1 MYITKRG
8 FKYQNKKSAV
18 VSKRFTRKHFYTLI
32 ILEKIILNIIISI
45 LDMRHSKSI
54 EITESNPKRKY
65 FKFYDPFLRFQPR
78 CIAQPAIL
86 AVFFLCGS
94 QKQLYER
101 LKKNP
106 FIISKTVI
114 AWLRKIIT
122 VIFTKMTSVYRFVQK
137 EVCNLH
143 ESLTIVTFLRIVSQ

>member
-65 FKFYDPFLRFQPR
+65 FKFYDPFLRF
-78 CIAQPAIL
+78 
-86 AVFFLCGS
+86 
-94 QKQLYER
+94 
-101 LKKNP
+101 
-106 FIISKTVI
+106 
-114 AWLRKIIT
+114 
-122 VIFTKMTSVYRFVQK
+122 
-137 EVCNLH
+137 
-143 ESLTIVTFLRIVSQ
+143 